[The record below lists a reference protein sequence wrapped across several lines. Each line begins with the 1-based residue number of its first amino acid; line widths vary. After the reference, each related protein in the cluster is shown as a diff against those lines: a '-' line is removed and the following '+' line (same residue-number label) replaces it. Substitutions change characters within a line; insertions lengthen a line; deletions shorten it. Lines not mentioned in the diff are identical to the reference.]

1 MLSHV
6 LSRERR
12 RHLALSQ
19 LHERKQQSRAAA
31 SRSSRGSSSRGAASA
46 ASTPVGLG
54 RPATHS
60 PAARIAMVPPP
71 PGSPHISR
79 LDPGSLRAVPLNR
92 APSGSTYFDRCA
104 LLVER
109 LRLRLAQHAGEALKG
124 GRGKGRLGSGRRE
137 FEEAAM
143 WTKLLGCLARFSHEA
158 GE

>member
-19 LHERKQQSRAAA
+19 LHSRKQQSRLAA
-31 SRSSRGSSSRGAASA
+31 SRSRRGAAYAASA
-46 ASTPVGLG
+46 ASSPVGLG

-60 PAARIAMVPPP
+60 PAARISMVPPP